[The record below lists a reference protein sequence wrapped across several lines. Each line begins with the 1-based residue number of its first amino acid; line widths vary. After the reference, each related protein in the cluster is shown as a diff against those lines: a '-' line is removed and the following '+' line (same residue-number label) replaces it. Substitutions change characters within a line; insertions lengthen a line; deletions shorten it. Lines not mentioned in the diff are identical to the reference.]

1 MSRHKFHLVF
11 ADLAQ
16 RDIDD
21 ILAYTIENWGE
32 EQLEKYKIMLDTALK
47 NIEQNPKIGK
57 PGLLSGLR
65 GFPAGSHVIFYR
77 IDDTSISVI
86 RVLHGHMD
94 YSRHL
99 DE

>member
-1 MSRHKFHLVF
+1 MSRHNFRLVF

-21 ILAYTIENWGE
+21 ILTYTIENWGE
-32 EQLEKYKIMLDTALK
+32 GQLEKYKIMLDTTFK
-47 NIEQNPKIGK
+47 NIEQNPEIGK
-57 PGLLSGLR
+57 PGLLPGLR
-65 GFPAGSHVIFYR
+65 SFPAGSHVIFYR
-77 IDDTSISVI
+77 VDDTSISVI

-99 DE
+99 GE